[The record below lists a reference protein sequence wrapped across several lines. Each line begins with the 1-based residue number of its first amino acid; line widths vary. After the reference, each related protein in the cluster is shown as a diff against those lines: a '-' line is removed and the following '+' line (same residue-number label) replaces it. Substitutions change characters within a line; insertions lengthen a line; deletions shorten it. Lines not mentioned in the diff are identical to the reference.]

1 MGGVHEP
8 VNQSG
13 PSLWF
18 SGPEITPI
26 LFQFEDQLQSDARV
40 TLEVAK
46 QQGLTL
52 EILSGDREQAVSKI
66 VDTLAIETWHA
77 QVSPTG
83 KADRLETLS
92 ASGKRVLMV
101 GDGLN
106 DAGALALAHAS
117 LAPGGAMDV
126 SQSASDAVYSGG
138 LGALVTVLSVSKR
151 TKSVMLQNFGLAAA
165 YNFIAVPIAVTGHV
179 TPLVAA
185 IAMSASSLIVTLN
198 ALRIKGGQT

>member
-18 SGPEITPI
+18 SGPEITQI